1 MVNAGMEGS
10 LLKKHL
16 KAGDARKSPVA
27 SVAVVLLFMYVVSG
41 LLLLL
46 LALLLY
52 QAKPGEIVIRIGII
66 LIYIITGATG
76 GVLIAK
82 KQKNRKFLWGLL
94 VGITY
99 FILLFGISVIVRKGA
114 DMDPVRSITALVL
127 CAASGMI
134 GGMIG

>member
-1 MVNAGMEGS
+1 MEGS

-16 KAGDARKSPVA
+16 KAGDAGKNPVA
-27 SVAVVLLFMYVVSG
+27 SVAIVLLFMYVVSG

-66 LIYIITGATG
+66 LIYIITGAAG

-82 KQKNRKFLWGLL
+82 KQKNRKFLWGLF

-99 FILLFGISVIVRKGA
+99 FILLFGISVIVRKGV

>member
-16 KAGDARKSPVA
+16 KAGDAGKNPVA
-27 SVAVVLLFMYVVSG
+27 SVAIVLLFMYVVSG

-66 LIYIITGATG
+66 LIYIITGAAG

-82 KQKNRKFLWGLL
+82 KQKNRKFLWGLF

-99 FILLFGISVIVRKGA
+99 FILLFGISVIVRKGV